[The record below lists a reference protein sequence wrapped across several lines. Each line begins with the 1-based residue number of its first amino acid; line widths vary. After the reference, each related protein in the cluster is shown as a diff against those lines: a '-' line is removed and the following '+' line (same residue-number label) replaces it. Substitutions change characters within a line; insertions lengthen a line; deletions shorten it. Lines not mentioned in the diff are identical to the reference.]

1 MPPRPSDGGIFHF
14 MEKAWADSFREKLD
28 QHYQWPA
35 VYIFKFIVPSGK
47 EPEVRNL
54 FPLHPA
60 TEKLSAN
67 GKYTSITFEL
77 TMPSSEAIVVVYEK
91 ATKIEGL
98 IAL

>member
-1 MPPRPSDGGIFHF
+1 
-14 MEKAWADSFREKLD
+14 MEKSWADSFREKLD

-35 VYIFKFIVPSGK
+35 LYIFKFIVPSGK

-54 FPLHPA
+54 FPLHSV

-67 GKYTSITFEL
+67 GKYTSVTFQL
-77 TMPSSEAIVVVYEK
+77 QMPSADAVIAVYER

>member
-1 MPPRPSDGGIFHF
+1 MPLRIFSERHF
-14 MEKAWADSFREKLD
+14 YFMDNSWADSFREKLN

-47 EPEVRNL
+47 ETEVRDL
-54 FPLHPA
+54 LPLYPA

-67 GKYTSITFEL
+67 GKYTSVTLQVSMASADAVI
-77 TMPSSEAIVVVYEK
+77 AVYER

>member
-1 MPPRPSDGGIFHF
+1 
-14 MEKAWADSFREKLD
+14 MEKTWADSFREKLD

-35 VYIFKFIVPSGK
+35 LYIFKFIVPSGK

-54 FPLHPA
+54 FPLHTPS
-60 TEKLSAN
+60 EKSSAN
-67 GKYTSITFEL
+67 GKYTSVTFQMM
-77 TMPSSEAIVVVYEK
+77 MPSADVVIEVYEQ

>member
-1 MPPRPSDGGIFHF
+1 MDIP
-14 MEKAWADSFREKLD
+14 WADSFREKLD

-35 VYIFKFIVPSGK
+35 LYIFKFIVPSGK
-47 EPEVRNL
+47 EPEVRSL
-54 FPLHPA
+54 FPLHNA

-77 TMPSSEAIVVVYEK
+77 MMPSADHVITVYER

>member
-1 MPPRPSDGGIFHF
+1 
-14 MEKAWADSFREKLD
+14 MEKSWADSFREKLD

-35 VYIFKFIVPSGK
+35 LYIFKFIVPSGK

-54 FPLHPA
+54 FPLHTP
-60 TEKLSAN
+60 TEKFSTN
-67 GKYTSITFEL
+67 GKYTSVTFE
-77 TMPSSEAIVVVYEK
+77 MMMSSADTVITVYEQ